1 LIGHAERWA
10 LQESGVQIVLC
21 TCVVAGSPRIVTS
34 CDNVQQCIVDECGM
48 CMEPESLVPIT
59 GSRARQIV
67 LIGDHKQLQPV
78 VQDHVAKS
86 LGLNVSMFERHSK
99 RAKMLRL
106 QYRMHA
112 GICEFPSHAF
122 YDGKLQTA
130 EVVKLRERSPITFW
144 PAMVSQKKDIPIVFC
159 HVEGQEESTRIASA
173 ESNQESKWNQKE
185 VLKTV
190 QIAKY
195 IVNHYGKHVGKSNV
209 AVLTP
214 YRQQLNEISKRLKGP
229 YEEIL
234 VTTVIKSQG
243 SEWDYVIISLVRSL
257 KKDEIDPEP
266 TKTWLRQHLGF
277 LADEHQMN
285 VGLTRARR
293 GLCIIGNKH
302 LLSKDKMWAELLK
315 HYEENHCLVDEKWPW
330 Q

>member
-1 LIGHAERWA
+1 LIGQAECWA
-10 LQESGVQIVLC
+10 LEQSGVQIVLC
-21 TCVVAGSPRIVTS
+21 TCVAAGSPRIVSS
-34 CDNVQQCIVDECGM
+34 CDNIQQCIVDECGM

-59 GSRARQIV
+59 CSGARQVV

-86 LGLNVSMFERHSK
+86 LGLNVSIFQRHSK
-99 RAKMLRL
+99 RAMMLRL
-106 QYRMHA
+106 QYRMHEA
-112 GICEFPSHAF
+112 ICEFPSNTF

-130 EVVKLRERSPITFW
+130 EVVKSREPNRITFW

-159 HVEGQEESTRIASA
+159 HVEGQEESTPIASP

-190 QIAKY
+190 QVAKY
-195 IVNHYGKHVGKSNV
+195 IVNQYGKHVHKSNV

-229 YEEIL
+229 YEGIL
-234 VTTVIKSQG
+234 VTTVTKSQG

-257 KKDEIDPEP
+257 KEDEIDPEP
-266 TKTWLRQHLGF
+266 TKNWLREHLGF
-277 LADEHQMN
+277 LKDEHQMN

-293 GLCIIGNKH
+293 GLCLIGNKH
-302 LLSKDKMWAELLK
+302 LLSKNKMWAELLQ
-315 HYEENHCLVDEKWPW
+315 HYEKNDCLVDENWPW